1 MDLGVVGYAK
11 IPWGPAAAA
20 AAALGVDPKRVR
32 GGVIDLDLAT
42 QMQYWILAG

>member
-20 AAALGVDPKRVR
+20 AAAAALGVDPKRVR
-32 GGVIDLDLAT
+32 GGVIDLAT
-42 QMQYWILAG
+42 QCNIHIGY